1 MNPQLDPQER
11 PLTLKEACAVYGDTF
26 TPATLRAEAER
37 GRLEIFRL
45 GKRNYTT
52 LSSLREMVIQC
63 QEEGRRQGSTSM
75 KREANG
81 LSETDR
87 RLSARVALQQTLAG
101 LKKPSGNI
109 SASDTRQSRQRRHS
123 SRMS

>member
-1 MNPQLDPQER
+1 MTPQLDPLER
-11 PLTLKEACAVYGDTF
+11 PLTLQEACEVYGNTF
-26 TPATLRAEAER
+26 TPATLKAEATR
-37 GRLEIFRL
+37 GRLDIFRL

-52 LSSLREMVIQC
+52 LSSLREMVLRC
-63 QEEGRRQGSTSM
+63 QEEGRRQGSTSTGP
-75 KREANG
+75 ETNG

-109 SASDTRQSRQRRHS
+109 SGKSTGPSRQRRHS